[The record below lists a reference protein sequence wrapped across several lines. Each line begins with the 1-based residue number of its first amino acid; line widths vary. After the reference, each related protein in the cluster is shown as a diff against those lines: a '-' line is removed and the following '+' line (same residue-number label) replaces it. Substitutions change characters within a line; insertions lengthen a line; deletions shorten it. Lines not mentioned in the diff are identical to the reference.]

1 MIITQNLPKGLS
13 RAEREKK
20 IRTRR
25 NTLRT
30 ILRKHKAANTA
41 VLAALK
47 KARQDA
53 IAKARK
59 KHPDFDA
66 DIRKFQAKAKQRRI

>member
-1 MIITQNLPKGLS
+1 MIITQNLPKGMS
-13 RAEREKK
+13 QAEREKR

-25 NTLRT
+25 NALRI
-30 ILRKHKAANTA
+30 ILRKHKAANNA

-59 KHPDFDA
+59 KHPDFNA
-66 DIRKFQAKAKQRRI
+66 DIKKFQAKAKQRRI